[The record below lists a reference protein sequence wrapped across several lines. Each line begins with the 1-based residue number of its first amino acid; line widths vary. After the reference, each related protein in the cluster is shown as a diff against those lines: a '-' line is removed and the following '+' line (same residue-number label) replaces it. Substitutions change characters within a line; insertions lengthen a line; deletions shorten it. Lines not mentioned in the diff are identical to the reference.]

1 MNVMFLKGTQAEYDA
16 AQKTAYTFYYTEDT
30 HRLYL
35 GEVLL
40 ASETAA
46 IGRIDST
53 FEGTMATI
61 SSTYTPSGSIS
72 KIEHTPEGSV
82 EVAVAALQEGE
93 VANYTPAGEISK
105 PGISIDSETVV
116 INSVK
121 TVGEL
126 PSAILSEGTLPSATL
141 NQGTLPSLTF
151 DAGSFPEYTLE
162 GKVGNIFTAEM
173 SDSVEDLLI
182 LSMEDGEEYSLV
194 KETEGTLPRVSFNA
208 GSLPNLTF
216 NAGAMPVLTFNAG
229 QLPTIEEKT
238 VLTGVAAAL
247 ECAPKFSGTPVY
259 IRGGFS
265 GQQFSITPTFTGIA
279 GTATATYAPEGDVVS
294 SFVKEEK

>member
-72 KIEHTPEGSV
+72 TIEHTPEGSV

-93 VANYTPAGEISK
+93 VANYTPAGSINT
-105 PGISIDSETVV
+105 PGISITPEHATV
-116 INSVK
+116 NSLIGVGTLPTATFEAGDLPSAELNDGALPSLEFNAGSFPVYTFDTGK
-121 TVGEL
+121 MPQFSAQVNKNDNTTLELDWEQGEL
-126 PSAILSEGTLPSATL
+126 PTLITATEGVLPSATFNAGSHSTL
-141 NQGTLPSLTF
+141 VFNAGTKPTLTF
-151 DAGSFPEYTLE
+151 DAG
-162 GKVGNIFTAEM
+162 
-173 SDSVEDLLI
+173 
-182 LSMEDGEEYSLV
+182 
-194 KETEGTLPRVSFNA
+194 TLPSYETISVLKNVSA
-208 GSLPNLTF
+208 KLDEAITF
-216 NAGAMPVLTFNAG
+216 
-229 QLPTIEEKT
+229 Q
-238 VLTGVAAAL
+238 
-247 ECAPKFSGTPVY
+247 GTPVF
-259 IRGGFS
+259 IRGGFK
-265 GQQFSITPTFTGIA
+265 GTKFFVTPTFTGLE
-279 GTATATYAPEGDVVS
+279 GTAVATYTPEGTVNTT
-294 SFVKEEK
+294 FGEKQ

>member
-93 VANYTPAGEISK
+93 TANYTPAGSVNT
-105 PGISIDSETVV
+105 PGISITPEHATV
-116 INSVK
+116 NSLIGVG
-121 TVGEL
+121 TLPTATFDAGEL
-126 PSAILSEGTLPSATL
+126 PSAKLNDGTLPSLEFNSGSFPVYSFNAGKMPQLNARISSNDDRKLELTWEPGETPALTTTKNGTLPSATFEAGAL
-141 NQGTLPSLTF
+141 STLTF
-151 DAGSFPEYTLE
+151 DAGTKP
-162 GKVGNIFTAEM
+162 A
-173 SDSVEDLLI
+173 
-182 LSMEDGEEYSLV
+182 
-194 KETEGTLPRVSFNA
+194 
-208 GSLPNLTF
+208 LTF
-216 NAGAMPVLTFNAG
+216 NAGTLPSYEAVSVLKNVSATLDEEITF
-229 QLPTIEEKT
+229 Q
-238 VLTGVAAAL
+238 
-247 ECAPKFSGTPVY
+247 GTPVV
-259 IRGGFS
+259 IRGGFK
-265 GQQFSITPTFTGIA
+265 GTKFSITPTFTGLQ
-279 GTATATYAPEGDVVS
+279 GTATASYTPEGKVIITLGN
-294 SFVKEEK
+294 K

>member
-40 ASETAA
+40 ASQMAA
-46 IGRIDST
+46 IGTIEST
-53 FEGTMATI
+53 FTGKQATI
-61 SSTYTPSGSIS
+61 TSNFTPAGTISEIVHTPAGSI
-72 KIEHTPEGSV
+72 T
-82 EVAVAALQEGE
+82 VAAAAPQLGE
-93 VANYTPAGEISK
+93 TANYTPAGEISK

-116 INSVK
+116 IGSVK
-121 TVGEL
+121 NAGEL
-126 PSAILSEGTLPSATL
+126 PTANLSEGTLPSATL

-151 DAGSFPEYTLE
+151 DAGSFPEYKLE

-182 LSMEDGEEYSLV
+182 LNMEDGEEYSLV
-194 KETEGTLPRVSFNA
+194 KEVEGELPSVSFNA
-208 GSLPNLTF
+208 GTLPSLSF

-247 ECAPKFSGTPVY
+247 ESAPKFTGTPVY

-265 GQQFSITPTFTGIA
+265 GQKFSITPTFTGTA
-279 GTATATYAPEGDVVS
+279 GTATATYTPEGDVS
-294 SFVKEEK
+294 SFIKEEK